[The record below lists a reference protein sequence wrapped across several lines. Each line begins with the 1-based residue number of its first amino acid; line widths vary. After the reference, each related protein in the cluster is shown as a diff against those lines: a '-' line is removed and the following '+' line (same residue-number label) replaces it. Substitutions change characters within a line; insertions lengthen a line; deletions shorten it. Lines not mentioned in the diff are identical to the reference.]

1 MTDEELIT
9 TANSGRLIN
18 LAEQEI
24 YPLLD
29 KKIHE
34 RMQMMTGK
42 FRVGETNFQGD
53 VAYLC
58 ALNDLKNNLL
68 NLQTKA
74 KQAFQKLEE
83 KTREQQ

>member
-1 MTDEELIT
+1 MTDEELIS

-29 KKIHE
+29 KKVSE
-34 RMQMMTGK
+34 RLQIMTGK
-42 FRVGETNFQGD
+42 FRGGETNFQGD

-58 ALNDLKNNLL
+58 ALIDMKNNLL
-68 NLQTKA
+68 ATQAKA
-74 KQAFQKLEE
+74 MQAFKKLEE
-83 KTREQQ
+83 KSRE

>member
-1 MTDEELIT
+1 MIDEELIA

-34 RMQMMTGK
+34 RMQIMTGK
-42 FRVGETNFQGD
+42 FRGGETNFQGD

-58 ALNDLKNNLL
+58 ALNDLRNHLTNM
-68 NLQTKA
+68 QTKA
-74 KQAFQKLEE
+74 RQAFQKIEE
-83 KTREQQ
+83 KQREQQ

>member
-1 MTDEELIT
+1 MTDEELIA

-29 KKIHE
+29 KKVAE
-34 RMQMMTGK
+34 RLQIMTGK
-42 FRVGETNFQGD
+42 FRSGETNFQGD

-58 ALNDLKNNLL
+58 ALVDMKNYLL
-68 NLQTKA
+68 NTQSKA
-74 KQAFQKLEE
+74 QKAFKTLEE
-83 KTREQQ
+83 KSR